1 MNSPADMQPP
11 SGPKSPTETPPPPH
25 RWRRRTVKIA
35 IIIVIVII
43 VFAIL
48 AVVAEHYTSQPWF
61 CGSCHIMDPYYKS
74 WKADVHS
81 TPKAYARCVDCH
93 YAPGEQHTFRAKF
106 RGISQVFSYFSGRA
120 GAGRPKA
127 HVNDASCLRS
137 GCHADRKYVTKEE
150 KLGNVIF
157 VHAKHLDPHS
167 EMLSKAR
174 AKYAEL
180 RATLTEKLGAD
191 RLASIDAMAQVIE
204 EAEARDRQLDE
215 WLVARSLTTMRDD
228 VLAYGEQMQI
238 EVRIAQL
245 GSLHCA
251 SCHQF
256 NTSMT
261 SHFALAKT
269 TCYTC
274 HFINEPFNQ
283 NTGRCLSCH
292 HPPAGPVP
300 VHYGAAPAPQPATSA
315 TPPVTAATQPV
326 ITMDHAMI
334 LANNVNCISCHADLI
349 HGAGEVTRRDCQN
362 CHDQARYLKDFD
374 RLTDTVVR
382 DYHRVHAGGQYARC
396 NDCHRLIDH
405 RLTPLV
411 TLTEAEALLAPVR
424 RACQH
429 CHPEHHRP
437 QVEMLLGQGGYTGL
451 AQAIPNPMTGA
462 RANCDACHT
471 QAGNDPTGEL
481 VIKGTEA
488 SCRGCHGKDYSELF
502 NQWRDE
508 IRARLANSEALLTDV
523 QKQLAAATQPAGR
536 DLTNA
541 TRLFGRAKQ
550 NIQLVATAGGIH
562 NRNYALVL
570 LDQAD
575 RDLRNVR
582 DLLTLKPGET
592 GK

>member
-1 MNSPADMQPP
+1 MRSPADMQSLDPP
-11 SGPKSPTETPPPPH
+11 NPPTGPAPAAPR
-25 RWRRRTVKIA
+25 RWRRRLVKLGAAGGIA
-35 IIIVIVII
+35 VV
-43 VFAIL
+43 VLGVL
-48 AVVAEHYTSQPWF
+48 AVVTEHYTSQPWF
-61 CGSCHIMDPYYKS
+61 CGSCHIMDPYYQG
-74 WKADVHS
+74 WKNDVHS
-81 TPKAYARCVDCH
+81 TSKAYARCVDCH

-137 GCHADRKYVTKEE
+137 GCHADRKYMTAEE
-150 KLGNVIF
+150 KLGNVVF

-167 EMLSKAR
+167 EMLASAR
-174 AKYAEL
+174 TKYAKLRSALVEEL
-180 RATLTEKLGAD
+180 GPERLT
-191 RLASIDAMAQVIE
+191 SIDAI
-204 EAEARDRQLDE
+204 ARMVGDTQTREQQLDE
-215 WLVARSLTTMRDD
+215 WLGARSLTKARDG
-228 VLAYGEQMQI
+228 VLAYGEQVQV

-256 NTSMT
+256 NASLT

-274 HFINEPFNQ
+274 HFINEPFNR

-300 VHYGAAPAPQPATSA
+300 VHYGGG
-315 TPPVTAATQPV
+315 AATQPTTSIAQPV

-349 HGAGEVTRRDCQN
+349 HGTGEVTRRDCQN

-374 RLTDTVVR
+374 RLTDAVVC

-405 RLTPLV
+405 KLIPLGD
-411 TLTEAEALLAPVR
+411 LREAETLLAPVR

-451 AQAIPNPMTGA
+451 AKAMPNPMTGA

-471 QAGNDPTGEL
+471 QAGNDPTGEQ

-488 SCRGCHGKDYSELF
+488 SCRGCHGQDYSELF
-502 NQWRDE
+502 QQWRDE
-508 IRARLANSEALLTDV
+508 IRAKLADAEMLLVDV
-523 QKQLAAATQPAGR
+523 EKQLAAATQPAGR
-536 DLTNA
+536 DLTHA
-541 TRLFGRAKQ
+541 VRLLARAKQ
-550 NIQLVATAGGIH
+550 NIQLVAAAGGIH

-575 RDLRNVR
+575 ADLWNVR
-582 DLLTLKPGET
+582 NLLKT
-592 GK
+592 GASDNGK

>member
-1 MNSPADMQPP
+1 
-11 SGPKSPTETPPPPH
+11 
-25 RWRRRTVKIA
+25 VKLAVAAGIA
-35 IIIVIVII
+35 MVVLG
-43 VFAIL
+43 VL
-48 AVVAEHYTSQPWF
+48 AVVTEHYTSQPWF
-61 CGSCHIMDPYYKS
+61 CGSCHIMEPYYTS
-74 WKADVHS
+74 WKNDVHS
-81 TPKAYARCVDCH
+81 TTKAYARCVDCH

-137 GCHADRKYVTKEE
+137 GCHGDRKYMATEE

-174 AKYAEL
+174 ARYAEL
-180 RATLTEKLGAD
+180 RATLTEKLGAE
-191 RLASIDAMAQVIE
+191 RLAGIDAIGQVVE
-204 EAEARDRQLDE
+204 ETEVRDRQLTE
-215 WLVARSLTTMRDD
+215 WLAARSLTKMRDD

-256 NTSMT
+256 NTSLT

-300 VHYGAAPAPQPATSA
+300 VHYGAGTATQPTTSAPQP
-315 TPPVTAATQPV
+315 VV
-326 ITMDHAMI
+326 TMDHATI

-349 HGAGEVTRRDCQN
+349 HGTGEVTRRDCQN

-374 RLTDTVVR
+374 HLTDEVVR

-405 RLTPLV
+405 KLTPLA
-411 TLTEAEALLAPVR
+411 TPGEAEALLAPVR

-429 CHPEHHRP
+429 CHPEHHRS
-437 QVEMLLGQGGYTGL
+437 QVEMLLGQGGYTG
-451 AQAIPNPMTGA
+451 AARGMPNPMTGA

-481 VIKGTEA
+481 VIRGTEA

-502 NQWRDE
+502 EQWREE
-508 IRARLANSEALLTDV
+508 IRARLADAQSLLADV

-536 DLTNA
+536 DLTEA
-541 TRLFGRAKQ
+541 TRLVAHAKQ

-562 NRNYALVL
+562 NRNYALLL
-570 LDQAD
+570 LDQAVS
-575 RDLRNVR
+575 DLRNVR
-582 DLLTLKPGET
+582 KMVKPGEGT
-592 GK
+592 K